1 MKTERVVLSVV
12 AIFIGLLVAG
22 VAFFIYQSTRSLNPS
37 KIPTIT
43 IANPTPTPALD
54 IYLTVDSPA
63 DESVQST
70 KSLTITG
77 RTTPGATLIVTSDAT
92 DQVVTPATNGNYS
105 VTTTL
110 SSGENVISLT
120 AISPSGEE
128 VQKSITIT
136 YSTENF

>member
-43 IANPTPTPALD
+43 ISNPTPTPALD
-54 IYLTVDSPA
+54 IYLTVDAPA
-63 DESVQST
+63 DESVQNT
-70 KSLTITG
+70 KALTITG
-77 RTTPGATLIVTSDAT
+77 RTAPGATIIVTTDST
-92 DQVVTPATNGNYS
+92 DQVITPATNGNYS

-110 SSGENVISLT
+110 DNGENVITLT
-120 AISPSGEE
+120 AISQSGEE
-128 VQKSITIT
+128 VQKAITVT
-136 YSTENF
+136 YSTEDF